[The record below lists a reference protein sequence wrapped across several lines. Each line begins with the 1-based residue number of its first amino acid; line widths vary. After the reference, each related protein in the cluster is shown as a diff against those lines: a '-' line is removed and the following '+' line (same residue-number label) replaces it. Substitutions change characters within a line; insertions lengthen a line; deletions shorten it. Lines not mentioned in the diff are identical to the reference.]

1 MTSRIAVV
9 GTDPSFYSELD
20 ADVDSPLLVE
30 ALRRRGAEAEV
41 VSWHDTSIDWSGID
55 LAVLRSPWDYPLDP
69 EGFSRWLEKAGE
81 ATTVLNPPALVRWN
95 MDKRYLLA
103 LEAAGIGV
111 VPTTYHDG
119 EDSLLAALDAFPEG
133 AHVVLKPVVGAGSQQ
148 TGLFLREDPAAA
160 ALGREILAGG
170 GVVML
175 QPEVPELSE
184 GREKALY
191 TIDGAFT
198 HAIAKG
204 ALLARG
210 GGLRGGVYREDPQP
224 VTADARERDFAE
236 RVLRAVGDVTGLPA
250 PLYGRID
257 MIDSAELGLVLLEAE
272 LFEPTYNLHLVPE
285 VVETFADAILARA
298 LAAPGGDA
306 G

>member
-1 MTSRIAVV
+1 MTRIGILTTRPDFFTAA
-9 GTDPSFYSELD
+9 DPERD
-20 ADVDSPLLVE
+20 CIPLVAALRERGVE
-30 ALRRRGAEAEV
+30 AESLPWRDATTDWGAF
-41 VSWHDTSIDWSGID
+41 D
-55 LAVLRSPWDYPLDP
+55 LIVIRSPWDYVLHPAEFDA
-69 EGFSRWLEKAGE
+69 WLERAGSV
-81 ATTVLNPPALVRWN
+81 TRVLNEPELVRWN
-95 MDKRYLLA
+95 MDKRYLVT
-103 LEAAGIGV
+103 LEAAGVGV
-111 VPTTYHDG
+111 VPTTFHDEEG
-119 EDSLLAALDAFPEG
+119 TLLAALDAFPEG

-148 TGLFLREDPAAA
+148 TGLFLREDPAAL

-204 ALLARG
+204 ALLACG
-210 GGLRGGVYREDPQP
+210 GGLRGGVYQEDPQP
-224 VTADARERDFAE
+224 VAADEREQDFAE
-236 RVLRAVGDVTGLPA
+236 QVLRAVGEVTGLA
-250 PLYGRID
+250 TPLYGRID
-257 MIDSAELGLVLLEAE
+257 MIDSAEHGLVLLEAE